1 MNQPASIPAWTYQ
14 APACTQSHPD
24 QLYYR
29 SFSVYLEASYPEQC
43 APNPKLALLRM
54 AKGDTLALTVDT
66 GCGSARIQL
75 DQAGALM
82 LRDALNDAIED
93 GIKAQLV
100 RAAQQLNQAEVPA

>member
-1 MNQPASIPAWTYQ
+1 MQTPSIPAWAYQ

-29 SFSVYLEASYPEQC
+29 SFNVYLEARYPEQR
-43 APNPKLALLRM
+43 APDPKLALLRM
-54 AKGDTLALTVDT
+54 AKEDALTLTVDT

-75 DQAGALM
+75 DQAGALV

-100 RAAQQLNQAEVPA
+100 RAAQQLNQAGVPA